1 MYISRMTYEEFKRH
15 VGKAGLTIRAFA
27 DLLKLNP
34 ASISNY
40 AKTGEVPSHLAVIIV
55 LLSELAE
62 HKIDF
67 REVLSKADI
76 APKKARGAGK
86 GKFGGDPQDLLFDV
100 PLTPATSGE
109 TK

>member
-1 MYISRMTYEEFKRH
+1 MTYDEFKRH

-27 DLLKLNP
+27 DLLKLKP

-40 AKTGEVPSHLAVIIV
+40 AKTGDIPSHLAVIIV
-55 LLSELAE
+55 LLAELAE
-62 HKIDF
+62 RGIDYK
-67 REVLSKADI
+67 EVLSKADI

-86 GKFGGDPQDLLFDV
+86 GKFGGDRQELLFDV
-100 PLTPATSGE
+100 PRTPKTSGE

>member
-1 MYISRMTYEEFKRH
+1 MTYDEFKRQ

-27 DLLKLNP
+27 DLLKLKP

-40 AKTGEVPSHLAVIIV
+40 AKTGEIPSHLAVIIV

-62 HKIDF
+62 RRIDYK
-67 REVLSKADI
+67 EVLSKADI

-86 GKFGGDPQDLLFDV
+86 GKFGGDRQELLFDV
-100 PLTPATSGE
+100 PLTPKTSGE